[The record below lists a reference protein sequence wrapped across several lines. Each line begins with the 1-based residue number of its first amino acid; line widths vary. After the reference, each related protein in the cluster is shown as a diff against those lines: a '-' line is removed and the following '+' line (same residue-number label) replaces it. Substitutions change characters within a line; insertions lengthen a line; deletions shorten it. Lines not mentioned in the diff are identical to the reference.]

1 MFKITY
7 PSSASSTLIVAHEE
21 PTLREVLEYKDRMKL
36 GRNFLLYEKIKGGD
50 TTTTEWQLIANEGMY
65 WPYRVWMFVKR
76 YWLIFAVI
84 IIGLLA
90 WYFYSKMENNGV
102 SYTPP
107 VPAPP
112 AIPPVAPIVAA
123 PAPAAVPIGDG
134 LENVV

>member
-1 MFKITY
+1 MFKVTY
-7 PSSASSTLIVAHEE
+7 PSSTSSTLIVAHEE
-21 PTLREVLEYKDRMKL
+21 PTMRELLAYVERMKL
-36 GRNFLLYEKIKGGD
+36 GRNFLMYEKIKDGD
-50 TTTTEWQLIANEGMY
+50 TTTEWQLIANEGMY

-107 VPAPP
+107 APAPP
-112 AIPPVAPIVAA
+112 VIPPAA
-123 PAPAAVPIGDG
+123 PVVATPAPVEVPIGSEG
-134 LENVV
+134 LGDVV